1 MPAWQP
7 GSCHKDFHN
16 QQIYIDG
23 SNRSSDISTK
33 NKQKKI
39 EERKKEEKKIRK
51 MKQAIPMRRAI
62 SDKKNGSK
70 EIEIDSSK

>member
-1 MPAWQP
+1 MGATDHLTFPQ
-7 GSCHKDFHN
+7 K
-16 QQIYIDG
+16 I
-23 SNRSSDISTK
+23 
-33 NKQKKI
+33 NKKKLKK
-39 EERKKEEKKIRK
+39 ERKKKKKIRK

>member
-16 QQIYIDG
+16 KHIYIDG

-39 EERKKEEKKIRK
+39 EERKKEEKNKK
-51 MKQAIPMRRAI
+51 NET
-62 SDKKNGSK
+62 SDSYEKSNLRQKKNGSK

>member
-1 MPAWQP
+1 MGATDHLTFPQ
-7 GSCHKDFHN
+7 K
-16 QQIYIDG
+16 I
-23 SNRSSDISTK
+23 
-33 NKQKKI
+33 NKKKLKK
-39 EERKKEEKKIRK
+39 ERKKKKKRK